1 MADKPA
7 TALQPEADP
16 SGWVDDH
23 GDYLFRYAVFRLGHA
38 EAADSESTGMVSRR
52 SDPASGAR
60 AWAESL
66 GWLGR
71 TAPATRGTPGPW
83 GLRP

>member
-60 AWAESL
+60 AWAASAEQ
-66 GWLGR
+66 
-71 TAPATRGTPGPW
+71 TAFVLTFRGKSVAP
-83 GLRP
+83 RQSE